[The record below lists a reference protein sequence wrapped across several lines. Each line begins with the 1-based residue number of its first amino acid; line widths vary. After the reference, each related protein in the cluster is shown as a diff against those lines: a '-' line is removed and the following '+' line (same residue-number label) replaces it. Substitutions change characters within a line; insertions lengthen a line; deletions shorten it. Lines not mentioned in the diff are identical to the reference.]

1 MLKDAQKCGDVSAV
15 WRDSIDGMD
24 PSSCTPTQVSV
35 MMKVGGIITPFAG
48 GSTMAQITTLG
59 IDTAKQVFQLHGVD
73 AQGHVVLHKR
83 VTRKQV
89 LPLLAQLPPC
99 LVGLEA
105 CGGSHYWAREI
116 TKLGHTVKLMAPQA
130 VKPYVQ
136 GNKTDGRD
144 AEGICEAASRPRV
157 RPVAINSAA
166 EQDMQ
171 TLHRVREHCVKMRT
185 ALANQLR
192 GLLGEYGIVV
202 PQGIGRIRKAIP
214 LIVEDADN
222 GLSDLCRELLWD
234 VYQRVCTLD
243 AEITRYNAR
252 IAQLAAQSE
261 VCQRLT
267 RVPGVGPLTVTAF
280 VAAVH
285 DPGAFKNGRHC
296 AAWLGLVPTQHGTGG
311 KTVLGG
317 MSKRGNQYLRRLLL
331 QGAIAVI
338 RRVDGK
344 KDPRS
349 VWLQQLRARR
359 GTQVA
364 AVALANKNARILWV
378 LLATGEVYR
387 QAA

>member
-1 MLKDAQKCGDVSAV
+1 
-15 WRDSIDGMD
+15 
-24 PSSCTPTQVSV
+24 
-35 MMKVGGIITPFAG
+35 
-48 GSTMAQITTLG
+48 
-59 IDTAKQVFQLHGVD
+59 
-73 AQGHVVLHKR
+73 
-83 VTRKQV
+83 
-89 LPLLAQLPPC
+89 
-99 LVGLEA
+99 
-105 CGGSHYWAREI
+105 
-116 TKLGHTVKLMAPQA
+116 
-130 VKPYVQ
+130 VQ

-157 RPVAINSAA
+157 RPVAINSTAD
-166 EQDMQ
+166 QDVQ

-192 GLLGEYGIVV
+192 GVLGEYGFVV
-202 PQGIGRIRKAIP
+202 PQGIGHVRKAIP
-214 LIVEDADN
+214 GIVEDAAN

-234 VYQRVCTLD
+234 VYQRLCTLD

-261 VCQRLT
+261 VCQRLAC
-267 RVPGVGPLTVTAF
+267 VPGVGPLTVTAF

-317 MSKRGNQYLRRLLL
+317 VSKRGNQYLRRLLL
-331 QGAIAVI
+331 QGAMAVL
-338 RRVDGK
+338 RRLEGETDA
-344 KDPRS
+344 RS

-364 AVALANKNARILWV
+364 AVALANKNARVLWA
-378 LLATGEVYR
+378 LRATGEVYR

>member
-1 MLKDAQKCGDVSAV
+1 
-15 WRDSIDGMD
+15 
-24 PSSCTPTQVSV
+24 
-35 MMKVGGIITPFAG
+35 
-48 GSTMAQITTLG
+48 
-59 IDTAKQVFQLHGVD
+59 
-73 AQGHVVLHKR
+73 
-83 VTRKQV
+83 
-89 LPLLAQLPPC
+89 
-99 LVGLEA
+99 
-105 CGGSHYWAREI
+105 
-116 TKLGHTVKLMAPQA
+116 
-130 VKPYVQ
+130 
-136 GNKTDGRD
+136 
-144 AEGICEAASRPRV
+144 
-157 RPVAINSAA
+157 
-166 EQDMQ
+166 
-171 TLHRVREHCVKMRT
+171 
-185 ALANQLR
+185 
-192 GLLGEYGIVV
+192 
-202 PQGIGRIRKAIP
+202 
-214 LIVEDADN
+214 
-222 GLSDLCRELLWD
+222 
-234 VYQRVCTLD
+234 LD

-261 VCQRLT
+261 VCQRLS
-267 RVPGVGPLTVTAF
+267 RVPGVGPLTVTVF

-317 MSKRGNQYLRRLLL
+317 MSKRGNQSLRRLLL

-364 AVALANKNARILWV
+364 AVVLANKNARILWV

>member
-1 MLKDAQKCGDVSAV
+1 
-15 WRDSIDGMD
+15 
-24 PSSCTPTQVSV
+24 
-35 MMKVGGIITPFAG
+35 
-48 GSTMAQITTLG
+48 
-59 IDTAKQVFQLHGVD
+59 
-73 AQGHVVLHKR
+73 
-83 VTRKQV
+83 
-89 LPLLAQLPPC
+89 
-99 LVGLEA
+99 
-105 CGGSHYWAREI
+105 
-116 TKLGHTVKLMAPQA
+116 
-130 VKPYVQ
+130 
-136 GNKTDGRD
+136 
-144 AEGICEAASRPRV
+144 
-157 RPVAINSAA
+157 
-166 EQDMQ
+166 
-171 TLHRVREHCVKMRT
+171 
-185 ALANQLR
+185 
-192 GLLGEYGIVV
+192 V

-222 GLSDLCRELLWD
+222 GLSDFCRELLWD

-261 VCQRLT
+261 IYQRLT
-267 RVPGVGPLTVTAF
+267 RVEGVGPLTATAF

-317 MSKRGNQYLRRLLL
+317 ISKRGNQYLRRLLL

-338 RRVDGK
+338 RRVEGK
-344 KDPRS
+344 TDARS
-349 VWLQQLRARR
+349 VWLQQVRARR

-364 AVALANKNARILWV
+364 AVALANKNARILWA